1 MDCRDVK
8 CAWTGPC
15 EVCVAVD
22 FVFHFGLIRRARVS
36 VCDSCTGGGRPAG
49 GGVRRIRR
57 TPAPAGWPLPGWESQ
72 IEVRARR
79 MSLG

>member
-36 VCDSCTGGGRPAG
+36 VCDSCIPVGAG
-49 GGVRRIRR
+49 PLELAYAGSSGLAFAGVGV
-57 TPAPAGWPLPGWESQ
+57 AN
-72 IEVRARR
+72 
-79 MSLG
+79 

>member
-22 FVFHFGLIRRARVS
+22 FVLHFGLIRRARVS
-36 VCDSCTGGGRPAG
+36 FCDSCTGGGRPAG
-49 GGVRRIRR
+49 AGVRRIRR
-57 TPAPAGWPLPGWESQ
+57 TPAPAGWPLPVWQSQ